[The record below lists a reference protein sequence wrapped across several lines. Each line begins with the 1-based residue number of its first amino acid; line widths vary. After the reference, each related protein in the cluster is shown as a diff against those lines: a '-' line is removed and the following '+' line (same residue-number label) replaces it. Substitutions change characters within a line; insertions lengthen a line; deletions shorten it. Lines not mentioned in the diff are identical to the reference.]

1 MGVQDYYIGK
11 GIVSFKQAP
20 TETTFRD
27 VGNVPE
33 FEWQPEIEKLDHFSS
48 RSGVKSKD
56 RSIIVSKAGQ
66 TRIVLEEW
74 TIDNLAVAFL
84 GGKNVDAGTTHID
97 IFNKS
102 EVTGQLKFVGT
113 NDVGTKFELLLLSVS
128 FIPGSA
134 INMISDE
141 WGSLELT
148 GEVSSVAP
156 LAWAATTAYV
166 VGDIRKNG
174 AFPNTKIYEATVAGT
189 SAGSG
194 GPSTF
199 GSAIVDG
206 TVTWRY
212 LAVADAAGAAFGNLK
227 NI

>member
-1 MGVQDYYIGK
+1 MGVADYYIGK
-11 GIVSFKQAP
+11 GIVSFKKAP

-56 RSIIVSKAGQ
+56 RSIIISKAGQ
-66 TRIVLEEW
+66 VRVVLEEW
-74 TIDNLAVAFL
+74 TTDNLAVAFL
-84 GGKNVDAGTTHID
+84 GNITIDGGTKHID
-97 IFNKS
+97 IFNNS

-113 NDVGTKFELLLLSVS
+113 NDVGTKFQLHLLSVS

-134 INMISDE
+134 INLISDE

-148 GEVSSVAP
+148 GQVNSLAP
-156 LAWAATTAYV
+156 LAWAPTTAYV
-166 VGDIRKNG
+166 VGDIRKN
-174 AFPNTKIYEATVAGT
+174 ATPTKIYECITAGT

-199 GSAIVDG
+199 LDDITDG
-206 TVTWRY
+206 TAHWRFI
-212 LAVADAAGAAFGNLK
+212 AIADAAGAAFGNLK